1 MLVPE
6 YTSGFERDVKR
17 MARKHMDTE
26 GLRRV
31 IRLVLADNEESRDEL
46 RRRHRAHR
54 LTGDWSGVLECHID
68 NSLDS
73 LLIWRTSSGT
83 AVFLRVGSHDEL
95 FH

>member
-6 YTSGFERDVKR
+6 YTTGFEQDVKR
-17 MARKHMDTE
+17 MTRKHVNTE

-31 IRLVLADNEESRDEL
+31 IRLVLADDEQSREEL

-68 NSLDS
+68 NSADS
-73 LLIWRTSSGT
+73 LLIWRTASGT

-95 FH
+95 FQ